1 MKISL
6 ASVTSG
12 KTRAK
17 HEAGDALVAEFLKR
31 SARYAPCDL
40 LSFASE
46 RALLDNLERLPA
58 RPAAHAILLDSSGEA
73 LTSEEIAQHLGRLR
87 DRSTPRAVFAIGPAD
102 GWSPAARK
110 RADLLLS
117 FGRITLPHGLARV
130 VASEQ
135 IYRALTILAGHP
147 YHTGH

>member
-6 ASVTSG
+6 AFVAAGRVRS
-12 KTRAK
+12 K
-17 HEAGDALVAEFLKR
+17 HEAGDAQIAEFLKR
-31 SARYAPCDL
+31 SSRYAPCDL
-40 LSFASE
+40 ACFADE
-46 RALLDNLERLPA
+46 RMLLNDLERLPG
-58 RPAAHAILLDSSGEA
+58 RPAAHAILLDNCGEA
-73 LTSEEIAQHLGRLR
+73 LSSEQIAQHLGRLR
-87 DRSTPRAVFAIGPAD
+87 DRSIPRIVFAIGPAD
-102 GWSPAARK
+102 GWSAAARD

-117 FGRITLPHGLARV
+117 FGRITLPHGLARL